1 MLLCEPPGIF
11 SLMSYIYHS
20 RHTLYLSFKIAS
32 SHHNTYTQPIA
43 ETKKMIT
50 THGKIESL
58 KKIRETL
65 KAHGLNEFNSIG
77 EINTFLLNYDSE
89 VKRIRE
95 DSEQEVTFEHA
106 QLEAEKNKAEQ
117 RQDQLKELA
126 FNDVENKTAAL
137 QQYIA
142 DRETLKSTNSFQ
154 TVVNRLAL
162 LVLRFRQ
169 RRIEVAS
176 QKSFEITAANLQLD
190 FDRIS
195 SRLYNYTTNKS
206 GLVKARMGPKLR
218 NIEYTKTVLE
228 ELNPLIAGAVGESK
242 VETELKNLSVHGV
255 LLNDFYVKF
264 YPPIYNRKEKDK
276 IFSIQVDH
284 LLITRAGIFILETKN
299 WSKSSIERFDLRSP
313 VDQIKRFSYALFV
326 LINSV
331 NNKTLGVKSHHW
343 GEKEIPIQNVIVMIG
358 HKPNEEFKYVKV
370 KTLHELN
377 GYIEHFESILTDE
390 EVNNV
395 ADYLRDKQGDR
406 PSIAIQKRTPVYNAT
421 PSVRT
426 NVKSSGG
433 SIKTGFAFLAF
444 LIIIIASIGAIYF
457 YSSEPFNIPSKN
469 EVVVPGYNFNNFI
482 VKETCLT
489 YSKPDNKSA
498 VSGHLASGR
507 EILVENPNQFKYF
520 YQIPDENG
528 KTRYVRKEYLTKK

>member
-1 MLLCEPPGIF
+1 
-11 SLMSYIYHS
+11 
-20 RHTLYLSFKIAS
+20 
-32 SHHNTYTQPIA
+32 
-43 ETKKMIT
+43 MIT
-50 THGKIESL
+50 IHGKIESL
-58 KKIRETL
+58 KKIRDTL

-77 EINTFLLNYDSE
+77 EINSFLANYDSE

-95 DSEQEVTFEHA
+95 DSEQEVIFEHA
-106 QLEAEKNKAEQ
+106 QLEAEKIKAGQ

-126 FNDVENKTAAL
+126 SDDVENRTAAL
-137 QQYIA
+137 KRFIA
-142 DRETLKSTNSFQ
+142 DRELLKGTNSFQ
-154 TVVNRLAL
+154 TIANKLAL

-169 RRIEVAS
+169 RRIEIAS
-176 QKSFEITAANLQLD
+176 KKSFEKTADDLQVESE
-190 FDRIS
+190 RINN
-195 SRLYNYTTNKS
+195 RLNHYTTNKS
-206 GLVKARMGPKLR
+206 GLVEARMAPKLR

-264 YPPIYNRKEKDK
+264 YPPIYNRKENDK
-276 IFSIQVDH
+276 IFSIQIDH
-284 LLITRAGIFILETKN
+284 LLITGAGIFVLETKN
-299 WSKSSIERFDLRSP
+299 WSKASIERFDLRSP

-331 NNKTLGVKSHHW
+331 NNKTLGVRSHHW

-358 HKPNEEFKYVKV
+358 HKPSEEFKYVKV

-390 EVNNV
+390 EVNNI
-395 ADYLRDKQGDR
+395 ADYLRAQQSDR
-406 PSIAIQKRTPVYNAT
+406 PSIHIPKRTPYYNTT
-421 PSVRT
+421 PTVRT

-433 SIKTGFAFLAF
+433 SMKTGFAFLAL

-457 YSSEPFNIPSKN
+457 YSSEPVNVPSKK

-498 VSGHLASGR
+498 VSGHLASGN
-507 EILVENPNQFKYF
+507 EIYVEAPHKYKYF
-520 YQIPDENG
+520 YQVPNENG
-528 KTRYVRKEYLTKK
+528 KPRYVRKEYLTKK